1 MSEHR
6 TLDQQLLSLTRERK
20 EKEAEAEVVEEKP
33 KRKRGR
39 PRKEKKEKE
48 PLVEIEQLAEKNVEV
63 EHEPGFDFNQ
73 LNPFGEA
80 DPDDI
85 EYQDVE
91 VGNRQNRELL
101 LSQIADM
108 KKRFNV
114 EGTGMTPNF
123 YTHEDEL
130 KDELSVLSRQ
140 VDAKRADDIA
150 FTALITFVKGVVEPI
165 ATRLFDPNE
174 RDYSGLGDEV
184 IAQKAIFKDALDQIS
199 ILHRSKFAVSPY
211 TSVLQGV
218 ATCAVSC
225 EAKNRIKKQR
235 AAQQAQRPANDEDII
250 G

>member
-1 MSEHR
+1 MTHR
-6 TLDQQLLSLTRERK
+6 TLDEELLNLTRERK
-20 EKEAEAEVVEEKP
+20 EQEAEVVEEKP

-39 PRKEKKEKE
+39 PKKEKKEKE
-48 PLVEIEQLAEKNVEV
+48 PLAEVEQLAEANVEA
-63 EHEPGFDFNQ
+63 EHVTGFDFDQ

-80 DPDDI
+80 DPADI
-85 EYQDVE
+85 QYQDVE
-91 VGNRQNRELL
+91 VGNKQNRELL
-101 LSQIADM
+101 MSQIADM

-114 EGTGMTPNF
+114 EGTGLQVNF

-150 FTALITFVKGVVEPI
+150 FTALVTFVKGVVEPI
-165 ATRLFDPNE
+165 ATRLFDPNDH
-174 RDYSGLGDEV
+174 DYSGLGDEV
-184 IAQKAIFKDALDQIS
+184 IMQKAIFKDALDQIS

-225 EAKNRIKKQR
+225 EAKNRVKKQR
-235 AAQQAQRPANDEDII
+235 AAREVERPANDEDIL